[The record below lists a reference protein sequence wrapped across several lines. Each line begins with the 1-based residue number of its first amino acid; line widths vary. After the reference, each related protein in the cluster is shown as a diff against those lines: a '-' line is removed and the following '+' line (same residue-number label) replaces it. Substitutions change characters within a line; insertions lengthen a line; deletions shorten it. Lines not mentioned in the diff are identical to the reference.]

1 MPHMAL
7 YDMAGA
13 KTGDLQVPDDLFG
26 LPMNQALVHQA
37 VVAVDHQRK
46 RRCGK
51 SKTRSEVNISGVKWY
66 RQKGLGRARHGAR
79 SAPVFVGGG
88 KAHGPVGVEGT
99 HKMPKKMRR
108 KALFTA
114 LSERLRKGGLTLVDG
129 LQMEQISTKRF
140 AQFLKDMR
148 VDGRILMLLSSQE
161 AQDEVLYK
169 SARNVPNLI
178 AREVPHFNT
187 REVVWAE
194 EVLLT
199 KGALEQLMEVGM
211 VDAG

>member
-7 YDMAGA
+7 YDMAGE
-13 KTGDLQVPDDLFG
+13 KTGEIEVPEELFG

-51 SKTRSEVNISGVKWY
+51 AKTRSEVSLSGVKWY

-88 KAHGPVGVEGT
+88 KAHGPVGVPGT
-99 HKMPKKMRR
+99 HKMPKRMRR

-114 LSERLRKGGLTLVDG
+114 LSERLRKGGVTLVDG
-129 LQMEQISTKRF
+129 VRLETISTKRF
-140 AQFLKDMR
+140 AKFLDDLR
-148 VDGRILMLLSSQE
+148 LGGRILMLLSSEE
-161 AQDEVLYK
+161 AGDDVLYK

-178 AREVPHFNT
+178 AREIPHFNT
-187 REVVWAE
+187 REVLWAE

-199 KGALEQLMEVGM
+199 KGALEQLMEAGTA
-211 VDAG
+211 DAD

>member
-88 KAHGPVGVEGT
+88 KAHGTVGVEGT